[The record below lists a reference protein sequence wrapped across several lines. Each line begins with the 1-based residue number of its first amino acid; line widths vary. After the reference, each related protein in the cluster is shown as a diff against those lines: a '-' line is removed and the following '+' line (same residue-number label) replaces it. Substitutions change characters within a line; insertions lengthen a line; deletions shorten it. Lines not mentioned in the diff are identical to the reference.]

1 VYDLTALKGMAQERC
16 CSTRLVNSFHVF
28 SFCFGHTLTRSFYFL
43 DLTFFTEMKQINVYH
58 VLGLVLMFA
67 SSVISMA
74 LLAIIIF

>member
-1 VYDLTALKGMAQERC
+1 M
-16 CSTRLVNSFHVF
+16 SLVL
-28 SFCFGHTLTRSFYFL
+28 CFGHTLTRSFYFL
-43 DLTFFTEMKQINVYH
+43 DLTFFIKMKQINVYH